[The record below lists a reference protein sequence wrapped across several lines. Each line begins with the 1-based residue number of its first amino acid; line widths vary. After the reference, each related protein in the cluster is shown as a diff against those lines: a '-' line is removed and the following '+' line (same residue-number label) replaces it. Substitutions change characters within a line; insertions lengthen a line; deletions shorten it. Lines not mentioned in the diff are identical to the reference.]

1 MSLVISSSNAI
12 NITHQSLRE
21 NSSSS
26 NILAKPAPPQKVTPF
41 EAIVSQSPRQEI
53 STATVGAQAQMI
65 AQSSEPGA
73 IANMLEGSKAIASDY
88 DEWVSGVISFLRDM
102 ENGFRDTENGL
113 DQNTTKSDGI
123 ASISEHER
131 MLLENKTRYID
142 ILERAK
148 NAEASHDPKAFLKTL
163 NRDEISVLERVNGL
177 GDPIAIDSLTHE
189 GASNLLVI
197 PGKQADMDRDGFIH
211 TGNAIGFAFPPT
223 DASQAVVNAW
233 NEATKGMN
241 KRDVHT
247 MQLNM
252 FVQAN
257 GIDHKPGMTARF
269 YADDF
274 DWTEFASA
282 LVSMAKVGLAHV
294 TTEIQREN
302 GGRILKGYEAF
313 LNALRD

>member
-26 NILAKPAPPQKVTPF
+26 NILAKPAPQKVIPL
-41 EAIVSQSPRQEI
+41 EARVSLAPRQEI
-53 STATVGAQAQMI
+53 STSTVGTQAQMI

-73 IANMLEGSKAIASDY
+73 IANMLEGSKSIASDY
-88 DEWVSGVISFLRDM
+88 DEWVSEVISFLRDM
-102 ENGFRDTENGL
+102 ENGFRDAENGL
-113 DQNTTKSDGI
+113 DRKTTKSDGI

-148 NAEASHDPKAFLKTL
+148 NAGASHDPKAFLKTL
-163 NRDEISVLERVNGL
+163 NRDELAVLERVNGL

-197 PGKQADMDRDGFIH
+197 PGKQADMDRDGFIR

-223 DASQAVVNAW
+223 DAPQAVVNAW

-247 MQLNM
+247 MQLSM

-274 DWTEFASA
+274 DWENFARN
-282 LVSMAKVGLAHV
+282 LVSTYRDNRGYQ
-294 TTEIQREN
+294 TTELQRQVGE
-302 GGRILKGYEAF
+302 RMLKGYEAF
-313 LNALRD
+313 LNALQR